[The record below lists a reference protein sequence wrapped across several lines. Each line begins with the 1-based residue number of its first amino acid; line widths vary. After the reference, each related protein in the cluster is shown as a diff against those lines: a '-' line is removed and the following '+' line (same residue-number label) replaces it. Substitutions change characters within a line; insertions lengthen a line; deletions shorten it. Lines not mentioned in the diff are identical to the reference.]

1 HPDAHRGAHFPH
13 QKVTPV
19 RFAPEVPD
27 ELAEAVLWYEARKKG
42 LGSELLD
49 EVQAT
54 LPIIGTRP
62 RSFPRLQDIDA
73 TLEIRRALLARAGS
87 ARRPGPSS
95 ACSAKGSSSAAT
107 ACAWVHGAGIGLGFG
122 PKMARTWTQRDGV
135 VPTRDGMGA
144 ASASCD
150 PTI

>member
-1 HPDAHRGAHFPH
+1 
-13 QKVTPV
+13 VTPV

-27 ELAEAVLWYEARKKG
+27 ELAEAVLWYEARKQG

-73 TLEIRRALLARAGS
+73 TLEIRRALLARFPYALVFLVREDEVRVL
-87 ARRPGPSS
+87 AVAHAKRRPGY
-95 ACSAKGSSSAAT
+95 
-107 ACAWVHGAGIGLGFG
+107 WLNRV
-122 PKMARTWTQRDGV
+122 RR
-135 VPTRDGMGA
+135 
-144 ASASCD
+144 
-150 PTI
+150 

>member
-1 HPDAHRGAHFPH
+1 M
-13 QKVTPV
+13 TPV

-62 RSFPRLQDIDA
+62 RSFP
-73 TLEIRRALLARAGS
+73 
-87 ARRPGPSS
+87 
-95 ACSAKGSSSAAT
+95 
-107 ACAWVHGAGIGLGFG
+107 GF
-122 PKMARTWTQRDGV
+122 KT
-135 VPTRDGMGA
+135 
-144 ASASCD
+144 
-150 PTI
+150 